1 MHAPDTDPPV
11 SWTDRRLFADPAS
24 DRGNRDDAI
33 DPASVPGADSTG
45 MVFGRLT
52 PVLAALFPDTA
63 QRRKDTR
70 QELQSAGYYHPH
82 AATNFAAIR
91 YVAMMLPLLLCGS
104 LLLVVPRSFELP
116 TLFGMVF
123 LVGAGWAVPRVT
135 VRGQA
140 KQRVFRIEQS
150 LPDMIDMLNMCVS
163 QGLTV
168 PDSLRR
174 IGGELE
180 TASPDLSR
188 ELRIVGEQANV
199 FTLERSLE
207 NFADRIDSEEVK
219 SFTSLLIQTER
230 MGTSVTQALMDYADN
245 FRESHRQEADRK
257 ANAAAFK
264 LLFPTVLCLMPAVY
278 LFLLGP
284 AVIELSNFL
293 HGEGR
298 QAIDRGQ
305 NAVEELNRGQRSEVG
320 DRRSDTLSDL
330 RPPTSGL

>member
-1 MHAPDTDPPV
+1 MAPHMDAPHTDHPV
-11 SWTDRRLFADPAS
+11 SWNDRRLFADSAN
-24 DRGNRDDAI
+24 DRANRDDAA
-33 DPASVPGADSTG
+33 DPASVPGTDSAG

-52 PVLAALFPDTA
+52 PLLAASFPDTD

-70 QELQSAGYYHPH
+70 QELRSAGYYNPH
-82 AATNFAAIR
+82 AATNMAAIR

-104 LLLVVPRSFELP
+104 LLLVAPRSFELP
-116 TLFGMVF
+116 ILGAMVF

-135 VRGQA
+135 VRGKA
-140 KQRVFRIEQS
+140 KQRVFRIEQA

-168 PDSLRR
+168 PESLRR

-180 TASPDLSR
+180 TAAPDLSR
-188 ELRIVGEQANV
+188 ELRIIGEQANV
-199 FTLERSLE
+199 FTLQRALE

-230 MGTSVTQALMDYADN
+230 MGTSITQTLMDYADN
-245 FRESHRQEADRK
+245 FRDSHRQEADRK

-298 QAIDRGQ
+298 EIIDRGQ
-305 NAVEELNRGQRSEVG
+305 NAVEDLNRGS
-320 DRRSDTLSDL
+320 RRVL
-330 RPPTSGL
+330 P